1 MTTYAS
7 LAAAIA
13 RSISHTE
20 IVHVAASDLAV
31 GDKCVD
37 VIDLIADLYLYYGHE
52 DDVVN
57 DTVHEIWGTDSDGYD
72 WRVHIYL
79 AA

>member
-1 MTTYAS
+1 MTTITS
-7 LAAAIA
+7 LAEAIA

-20 IVHVAASDLAV
+20 IVRVAASDLATD
-31 GDKCVD
+31 GKCVD
-37 VIDLIADLYLYYGHE
+37 VIDLIVDLDDDHGHE

-57 DTVHEIWGTDSDGYD
+57 GAVHEIWGANSDGCD

-79 AA
+79 AG

>member
-31 GDKCVD
+31 DGKCVY
-37 VIDLIADLYLYYGHE
+37 VIDLIIDLDVDHGHE
-52 DDVVN
+52 GDVVN
-57 DTVHEIWGTDSDGYD
+57 GTVHEIWGIASDGCD
-72 WRVHIYL
+72 WRVHIDL